1 MREDFDYF
9 KSYFAELSHLSGS
22 QVIEKKISIIKRN
35 LLILRILGIIGS
47 ILVVVAVFIS
57 SNSAAFT
64 EFFVEA
70 ILPYFWRTGLIII
83 CFVVAIYPLQVRRRR
98 ELQGEMVSYFSSL
111 ETAKEASIE
120 LEAQRLLE
128 SEAEA
133 QKGEDD
139 WLVNRVRPKPQPYGV
154 SDQGAEHLVS
164 EWLQYL
170 GFEDAQVTQYS
181 GDGGIDVETIEHVVQ
196 VKNYRDKAVSVT
208 EVRELFGVAA
218 SERKR
223 AVLFTSSSCTSQA
236 IEFADKNGIALIKFD
251 SRQASLVEL
260 NDEGSDFLVN
270 GEYEDE

>member
-1 MREDFDYF
+1 MGWKMTDDYF
-9 KSYFAELSHLSGS
+9 YFEKRFKDVHHKTGSDLVAGKRRSALVAKRALWAIGGSGAALFLAATLALPSQFYGLSAVGA
-22 QVIEKKISIIKRN
+22 
-35 LLILRILGIIGS
+35 LLA
-47 ILVVVAVFIS
+47 VVW
-57 SNSAAFT
+57 AFS
-64 EFFVEA
+64 
-70 ILPYFWRTGLIII
+70 
-83 CFVVAIYPLQVRRRR
+83 YPLVSEWDRKLIRQQ
-98 ELQGEMVSYFSSL
+98 EEFEQALLQ
-111 ETAKEASIE
+111 AKIDAENLRQQKEFKDSAE
-120 LEAQRLLE
+120 PNEWLL
-128 SEAEA
+128 
-133 QKGEDD
+133 
-139 WLVNRVRPKPQPYGV
+139 NRVRPTPQPYGV
-154 SDQGAEHLVS
+154 SDQGAEHLVA
-164 EWLQYL
+164 EWLHYL

-270 GEYEDE
+270 GDYEDE